1 MASQKSSASA
11 VAPKRQRGRDRV
23 AAIMDA
29 GVAVFLEKG
38 YEAATMTEIAARAG
52 AAIGSLYR
60 FFPTKEALADALVA
74 RYGEALLG
82 VFAEVEARAGDMAPA
97 ELAAALIE
105 AIESLQPERAAAV
118 ALIDAR
124 PAAFEARANLRQALR
139 RRIAAI
145 LAKAAPGLSP
155 ERAPIAAVLTLSLL
169 KSLRALPVEDGV
181 DAAALAEESRALVAL
196 YLADLRRAQV
206 GAA

>member
-1 MASQKSSASA
+1 MASQKSSAPA

-29 GVAVFLEKG
+29 GVAVFVEKG
-38 YEAATMTEIAARAG
+38 YEAATMTEIAGRAG

-74 RYGEALLG
+74 RYGDALLN
-82 VFAEVEARAGDMAPA
+82 VFADIEARAGEMPPSG
-97 ELAAALIE
+97 LAAALIE
-105 AIESLQPERAAAV
+105 AIQSLQPERAAAV

-124 PAAFEARANLRQALR
+124 PEAFEARTNLRRALR
-139 RRIAAI
+139 ERVAAI

-155 ERAPIAAVLTLSLL
+155 AEARTAALLVLHLL
-169 KSLRALPVEDGV
+169 KSLRALRAEGV
-181 DAAALAEESRALVAL
+181 ADDTELAREGRTLVAL
-196 YLADLRRAQV
+196 YLAHLGRAP
-206 GAA
+206 ASEA